1 MDNEKIMETAMQQ
14 SAYDCCC
21 TAEDFRKEGNSVHVS
36 LASEKARKYLKLP
49 HICNLVSYGTNI
61 VACGK
66 KELLPAIETFI
77 NGASGISDC
86 FETPELYVLNDILAK
101 YEARVCFMAEY
112 FLPDIDLVYG
122 TDIACPCELRV
133 LEPDDF
139 AGLYV
144 PAWSNALCKDRKHLD
159 VLGIG
164 AYDGGKLVGLAGCSA
179 DCDRMWQIGV
189 DVIPEY
195 RRRNIASALTNRLAR
210 ETFERGKVP
219 FYCAAWSNVKSV
231 KNAVRSGFRTGWV
244 EVTARPDAEVEEM
257 LGRTGERNRT
267 QITEQFFSV

>member
-1 MDNEKIMETAMQQ
+1 MERGGKMDNGEIMKIAMRQ

-21 TAEDFRKEGNSVHVS
+21 MEEDFRKEGNSVHVS
-36 LASEKARKYLKLP
+36 SVSGEARKYLKLP

-66 KELLPAIETFI
+66 KELLPEIETFI
-77 NGASGISDC
+77 NGISSISDC

-101 YEARVCFMAEY
+101 YDARVCFMAEY

-122 TDIACPCELRV
+122 MDFSCPYELRV

-139 AGLYV
+139 SGLYL

-164 AYDGGKLVGLAGCSA
+164 AYEEGKLVGLAGCSA
-179 DCDRMWQIGV
+179 DCDAMWQIGV
-189 DVIPEY
+189 DVLPEY
-195 RRRNIASALTNRLAR
+195 RRRGIASALTNRLAR
-210 ETFERGKVP
+210 ETFARGKVP

-231 KNAVRSGFRTGWV
+231 KNAIRSGFRPGWV
-244 EVTARPDAEVEEM
+244 EITARPAAEVEEM
-257 LGRTGERNRT
+257 LGRTGQEIEKRD
-267 QITEQFFSV
+267 